1 VAVKSNAC
9 KRCVSAGCWVMNVLT
24 IWILGDAWEELRD
37 AWRMYGVE
45 YVVAANSFTRTQ
57 RKRNNDECSDLFQVG
72 VLGSR
77 HTTVLPGT
85 MSARRWKK
93 GRIGTNEGF
102 HDSHITNPAHKLRVH
117 TYIAQTA
124 RHNDLLPRM
133 R

>member
-1 VAVKSNAC
+1 MAVKSNAC

-24 IWILGDAWEELRD
+24 HWIIGDAWEELRD

-45 YVVAANSFTRTQ
+45 YMLANSFVGTR

-85 MSARRWKK
+85 MSTRRWKK
-93 GRIGTNEGF
+93 GRIGTNEAF
-102 HDSHITNPAHKLRVH
+102 HDLHITNPAHKPPVY
-117 TYIAQTA
+117 TYIAQTT
-124 RHNDLLPRM
+124 RQNGLLLG
-133 R
+133 